1 MKYILSLS
9 LLLSFNI
16 FADDH
21 DSSES
26 EWNVAEYYVSVF
38 KDGKDMDDMMKW
50 AAKWNDWANETDDF
64 KDYRAAMLVPYYH
77 SGEQPHDFVWVGLS
91 PNPEAH
97 FRGNDQW
104 FNNGTKLLSEL
115 NKILESGNQTTYTWQ
130 RVVSQTPSGQASYA
144 VYSDC
149 KLGEGVS
156 ADDFYNAYKAYA
168 EAAKKLG
175 DVAGRKM
182 ILPQSGV
189 PSTWDYDF
197 VQLVSTDTIADYG
210 KNWTNFWSEATA
222 ESMPELKALT
232 DLGGSCE
239 NERTYGI
246 VPVRN

>member
-21 DSSES
+21 EASES

-104 FNNGTKLLSEL
+104 FNN
-115 NKILESGNQTTYTWQ
+115 
-130 RVVSQTPSGQASYA
+130 
-144 VYSDC
+144 
-149 KLGEGVS
+149 
-156 ADDFYNAYKAYA
+156 
-168 EAAKKLG
+168 
-175 DVAGRKM
+175 
-182 ILPQSGV
+182 
-189 PSTWDYDF
+189 
-197 VQLVSTDTIADYG
+197 
-210 KNWTNFWSEATA
+210 
-222 ESMPELKALT
+222 
-232 DLGGSCE
+232 
-239 NERTYGI
+239 
-246 VPVRN
+246 